1 MNAAFGH
8 DVSFALQAIW
18 KVLVASVALGAGLPA
33 IFALAIR
40 ALAWGAPAEQTAGGP
55 ASGGQAVVSG
65 SGGARVAGRILAG
78 LLLLVVA
85 YGVVAG
91 LLFIIASGQGKDI
104 SFAHVIPQIVAKK
117 S

>member
-1 MNAAFGH
+1 VNAAFGH

-18 KVLVASVALGAGLPA
+18 KVLIASVALGAGLPA
-33 IFALAIR
+33 IFALAVR
-40 ALAWGAPAEQTAGGP
+40 ALAWGAPAEEGPGAG
-55 ASGGQAVVSG
+55 ASAG
-65 SGGARVAGRILAG
+65 STGSAGSRVAGRILAG

-85 YGVVAG
+85 YGVVSG